1 MIITVILIMIKPTIL
16 VREETDKVKKNKQMY
31 QTEIKIWEVRYKLRY
46 NNYYMKAKLIL
57 KLQFYP

>member
-31 QTEIKIWEVRYKLRY
+31 QTEIKI
-46 NNYYMKAKLIL
+46 
-57 KLQFYP
+57 